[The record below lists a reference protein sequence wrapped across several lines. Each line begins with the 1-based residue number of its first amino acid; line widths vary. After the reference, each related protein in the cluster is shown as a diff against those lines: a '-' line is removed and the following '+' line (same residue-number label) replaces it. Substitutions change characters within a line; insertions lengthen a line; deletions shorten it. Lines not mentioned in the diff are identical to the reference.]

1 MSMAA
6 SVSLV
11 DYKGYRKSKKQAKKM
26 LLQVINMYNSVS
38 VFIDII
44 NEGKFEVLK
53 SSKAVADTTSII
65 KFAIHTR
72 KMVEELDS
80 VIDLMQEKVNEAEE
94 AKSEYHVGI
103 KIRFL
108 LERNKELL
116 ELVTNVRDEIKNI
129 HDEFDAVI
137 DKIDGY
143 LKTQDI

>member
-1 MSMAA
+1 MLMA

-38 VFIDII
+38 IFIDII
-44 NEGKFEVLK
+44 NEGRFEVLK
-53 SSKAVADTTSII
+53 TNKAVADTTSII

-94 AKSEYHVGI
+94 VKSEYHVGI
-103 KIRFL
+103 RIRFL

-116 ELVTNVRDEIKNI
+116 ELITNVREEIKNI
-129 HDEFDAVI
+129 HDEFDSVI

>member
-1 MSMAA
+1 MA

-44 NEGKFEVLK
+44 NEGRFEVLK
-53 SSKAVADTTSII
+53 TNKAVADTTSII

-72 KMVEELDS
+72 KMVEELDN

-94 AKSEYHVGI
+94 VKSEYHVGI

-116 ELVTNVRDEIKNI
+116 ELITNVREEIKSI
-129 HDEFDAVI
+129 HDEFDSVI
-137 DKIDGY
+137 DKIDEY

>member
-1 MSMAA
+1 MLMA

-26 LLQVINMYNSVS
+26 LLQTINMYNSVS

-44 NEGKFEVLK
+44 NEGRFEVLK
-53 SSKAVADTTSII
+53 TNKAVADTTSII

-72 KMVEELDS
+72 KMVEELDN
-80 VIDLMQEKVNEAEE
+80 VIELMQEKVNEAEE
-94 AKSEYHVGI
+94 VKSEYHLGI
-103 KIRFL
+103 RIRFL

-116 ELVTNVRDEIKNI
+116 ELITNIREEIKNI
-129 HDEFDAVI
+129 HDEFDSVI

>member
-1 MSMAA
+1 MAA

-26 LLQVINMYNSVS
+26 LLQVFNMYISVS

-44 NEGKFEVLK
+44 NEGRFEVLK
-53 SSKAVADTTSII
+53 SSKAVADTSSII

-72 KMVEELDS
+72 KMVEELDN

-94 AKSEYHVGI
+94 AKSEYHLGI
-103 KIRFL
+103 RISFL
-108 LERNKELL
+108 LVRNKELL
-116 ELVTNVRDEIKNI
+116 ELVTNVRDEIKQI
-129 HDEFDAVI
+129 HDEFDSVI

>member
-1 MSMAA
+1 MFMA

-11 DYKGYRKSKKQAKKM
+11 DYKGFRKSKKQAKKM
-26 LLQVINMYNSVS
+26 LLQAINMYNSVS

-44 NEGKFEVLK
+44 NEGRFEVLK
-53 SSKAVADTTSII
+53 TNRAVADATSVI

-72 KMVEELDS
+72 KMVEELDN
-80 VIDLMQEKVNEAEE
+80 VIDLMQEKVNEAEQV
-94 AKSEYHVGI
+94 KSEYHVGI

-116 ELVTNVRDEIKNI
+116 ELITNVREEIKQI
-129 HDEFDAVI
+129 HDEFDSVI

>member
-1 MSMAA
+1 MA

-38 VFIDII
+38 IFIDII
-44 NEGKFEVLK
+44 NEGRFEILK
-53 SSKAVADTTSII
+53 TNKAVADTTSII

-72 KMVEELDS
+72 KMVEELDN
-80 VIDLMQEKVNEAEE
+80 VIELMQEKVNEAEE
-94 AKSEYHVGI
+94 VKSEYHVGI
-103 KIRFL
+103 RIRFL

-116 ELVTNVRDEIKNI
+116 ELITNVREEIKQI

>member
-1 MSMAA
+1 MA

-38 VFIDII
+38 IFIDII
-44 NEGKFEVLK
+44 NEGRFEVLK
-53 SSKAVADTTSII
+53 TNKAVADTTSII

-72 KMVEELDS
+72 KMVEELDN
-80 VIDLMQEKVNEAEE
+80 VIELMQEKVNEAEE
-94 AKSEYHVGI
+94 VKSEYHLGI

-116 ELVTNVRDEIKNI
+116 ELITNVREEINNI
-129 HDEFDAVI
+129 HDEFDSVI

>member
-1 MSMAA
+1 MA

-44 NEGKFEVLK
+44 NEGRFEVLK
-53 SSKAVADTTSII
+53 TNKAVADTTSII

-72 KMVEELDS
+72 KMVEELDN

-94 AKSEYHVGI
+94 VKSEYHIGI

-116 ELVTNVRDEIKNI
+116 ELITNVREEIKNI
-129 HDEFDAVI
+129 HDEFDTVI
-137 DKIDGY
+137 DKIDEY
-143 LKTQDI
+143 IKTQII

>member
-1 MSMAA
+1 MA

-44 NEGKFEVLK
+44 NEGRFEVLK
-53 SSKAVADTTSII
+53 TNKAVADTTSII

-72 KMVEELDS
+72 KMVEELDN
-80 VIDLMQEKVNEAEE
+80 VIELMQEKVNEAEE
-94 AKSEYHVGI
+94 VKSEYHVGI
-103 KIRFL
+103 RISFL

-116 ELVTNVRDEIKNI
+116 ELVANVREEIKNI
-129 HDEFDAVI
+129 HDEFDSVI

>member
-1 MSMAA
+1 MA

-38 VFIDII
+38 IFIDII
-44 NEGKFEVLK
+44 NEGRFEVLK
-53 SSKAVADTTSII
+53 TNKAVADTTSII

-72 KMVEELDS
+72 KMVEELDN
-80 VIDLMQEKVNEAEE
+80 VIELMQEKVDEAEQV
-94 AKSEYHVGI
+94 KSEYNVGI

-116 ELVTNVRDEIKNI
+116 ELITNIREEIKNI
-129 HDEFDAVI
+129 HDEFDSVI

>member
-1 MSMAA
+1 MA

-44 NEGKFEVLK
+44 NEGRFEVLK
-53 SSKAVADTTSII
+53 TNKAVADTTSII

-72 KMVEELDS
+72 KMVEELDN
-80 VIDLMQEKVNEAEE
+80 VIELMQEKVNEAEQV
-94 AKSEYHVGI
+94 KSEYHVGI
-103 KIRFL
+103 RIRFL

-116 ELVTNVRDEIKNI
+116 ELITNVREEIKNI
-129 HDEFDAVI
+129 HDEFDSVI

>member
-1 MSMAA
+1 MA

-38 VFIDII
+38 MFIDII
-44 NEGKFEVLK
+44 NEGRFEVLK
-53 SSKAVADTTSII
+53 TNKAVADTTSII

-72 KMVEELDS
+72 KMVEELDN
-80 VIDLMQEKVNEAEE
+80 VIELMQEKVNEAEE
-94 AKSEYHVGI
+94 VKSEYHVGI
-103 KIRFL
+103 RIRFL

-116 ELVTNVRDEIKNI
+116 ELITNVREEIKQI
-129 HDEFDAVI
+129 HDEFDSVI

>member
-1 MSMAA
+1 MA

-38 VFIDII
+38 IFIDII
-44 NEGKFEVLK
+44 NEGRFEVLK
-53 SSKAVADTTSII
+53 TNKAVADTTSII

-72 KMVEELDS
+72 KMVEELDN
-80 VIDLMQEKVNEAEE
+80 VIELMQEKVNEAEE
-94 AKSEYHVGI
+94 VKSEYHVGI
-103 KIRFL
+103 RIRFL

-116 ELVTNVRDEIKNI
+116 ELITNVREEIKQI
-129 HDEFDAVI
+129 HDEFDSVI

>member
-1 MSMAA
+1 MA

-44 NEGKFEVLK
+44 NEGRFEVLK
-53 SSKAVADTTSII
+53 TNKAVADTTSII

-72 KMVEELDS
+72 KMVEELDN

-94 AKSEYHVGI
+94 VKSEYHIGI

-116 ELVTNVRDEIKNI
+116 ELITNVREEIKNI
-129 HDEFDAVI
+129 HDEFDSVI

>member
-1 MSMAA
+1 MA

-44 NEGKFEVLK
+44 NEGRFEVLK
-53 SSKAVADTTSII
+53 TNKAVADTTSII

-72 KMVEELDS
+72 KMVEELDN
-80 VIDLMQEKVNEAEE
+80 VIELMQEKVNEAEE
-94 AKSEYHVGI
+94 VKSEYHVGI
-103 KIRFL
+103 RIRFL

-116 ELVTNVRDEIKNI
+116 ELITNVREEIKNI
-129 HDEFDAVI
+129 HDEFDSVI

>member
-1 MSMAA
+1 MA

-44 NEGKFEVLK
+44 NEGRFEVLK
-53 SSKAVADTTSII
+53 TNKAVADTTSII

-72 KMVEELDS
+72 KMVEELDN
-80 VIDLMQEKVNEAEE
+80 VIELMQEKVNEAEE
-94 AKSEYHVGI
+94 VKSEYHVDI
-103 KIRFL
+103 RIRFL

-116 ELVTNVRDEIKNI
+116 ELITNVREEIKNI
-129 HDEFDAVI
+129 HDEFDSVI

>member
-1 MSMAA
+1 MAA

-44 NEGKFEVLK
+44 NEGNFELLMC
-53 SSKAVADTTSII
+53 SKAVADTSSII
-65 KFAIHTR
+65 KFAIHTQ
-72 KMVEELDS
+72 KMVEELDN

-103 KIRFL
+103 RIRFL

-116 ELVTNVRDEIKNI
+116 ELVTNVRDEIKQI
-129 HDEFDAVI
+129 HDEFDSVI

>member
-1 MSMAA
+1 MA

-44 NEGKFEVLK
+44 NEGRFEVLK
-53 SSKAVADTTSII
+53 TNKAVADTTSII

-72 KMVEELDS
+72 KMVEELDN
-80 VIDLMQEKVNEAEE
+80 VIELMQEKVDEAEQV
-94 AKSEYHVGI
+94 KSEYHVGI

-116 ELVTNVRDEIKNI
+116 ELITNVREEIKGI
-129 HDEFDAVI
+129 HDEFDSII

>member
-1 MSMAA
+1 MA

-44 NEGKFEVLK
+44 NEGRFEVLK
-53 SSKAVADTTSII
+53 TNKAVADTTSII

-72 KMVEELDS
+72 KMVEELDN
-80 VIDLMQEKVNEAEE
+80 VIELMQEKVNEAEE
-94 AKSEYHVGI
+94 VKSEYHVGI

-116 ELVTNVRDEIKNI
+116 ELITNVREEIKNI

>member
-1 MSMAA
+1 MLMA

-38 VFIDII
+38 IFIDII
-44 NEGKFEVLK
+44 NEGRFEVLK
-53 SSKAVADTTSII
+53 TNKAVADTTSII

-72 KMVEELDS
+72 KMVEELDN
-80 VIDLMQEKVNEAEE
+80 VIELMQEKVNEAEE
-94 AKSEYHVGI
+94 VKSEYHVGI

-116 ELVTNVRDEIKNI
+116 ELITNIREEIKQI
-129 HDEFDAVI
+129 HDEFDSVI